1 MTRTMP
7 EPAPT
12 LQPSV
17 ASFESAPQGRT
28 PLRIF
33 ILHPSMILTD
43 HLPSGDGLLA
53 FEFVSRLARRGHQVH
68 VAVSL
73 QSIRGEVPPNLHL
86 HQVNTRTKA
95 FPTLVPP
102 ANRVEFALRAGAL
115 YRRVRRKY
123 GVDVVHQ
130 LNPVVFGVALG
141 AGIRNVPLVMG
152 PIPPAWPPGAEFK
165 VTLRRKLI
173 EAVRA
178 PMLRLQFSQA
188 TCVLPTSSK
197 VLEQLGDDVLPAH
210 KARMVPYGV
219 DHEVFCP
226 AEDAGL
232 PAEPTVLFL
241 ANLWRRKGIFTLLD
255 AFIEVNRVMP
265 NARLLIAGQGSDKEE
280 VYASVARHPA
290 ADRITLLGSV
300 SRERVPEVLRDC
312 TVFCLPSFGE
322 PFGMSVLEAM
332 SCGRAVVATN
342 AGGLPDMVSPEG
354 SILVQPG
361 DDAALAQ
368 ALLKVLADRQL
379 AQTMGDAN
387 RQRTLEY
394 FTWPAILDRL
404 EGIYSSVL

>member
-1 MTRTMP
+1 MTPTMP
-7 EPAPT
+7 EPGHT
-12 LQPSV
+12 LQPAV
-17 ASFESAPQGRT
+17 T
-28 PLRIF
+28 PLESERSNRPLRRIF

-53 FEFVSRLARRGHQVH
+53 FEFVSRLAQRGHQVH

-73 QSIRGEVPPNLHL
+73 QSIRGEVPANLHL
-86 HQVNTRTKA
+86 HQVQTRTKA

-115 YRRVRRKY
+115 YRRVRREY

-152 PIPPAWPPGAEFK
+152 PIPPAWPPGAEFQ
-165 VTLRRKLI
+165 VTWKRRLI
-173 EAVRA
+173 EAVRS

-188 TCVLPTSSK
+188 TYVLPTSSV
-197 VLEQLGDDVLPAH
+197 VLEQLGNDVLPPR
-210 KARMVPYGV
+210 KARMLPYGV

-226 AEDAGL
+226 AQDTGL

-255 AFIEVNRVMP
+255 AFETVSRVMP
-265 NARLLIAGQGSDKEE
+265 NARLLIAGQGSDKDE
-280 VYASVARHPA
+280 VYATAARHPGG
-290 ADRITLLGSV
+290 DRITLLGSV
-300 SRERVPEVLRDC
+300 ARPQVPEVLRNC

-342 AGGLPDMVSPEG
+342 AGGLPDMVSPDG

-361 DDAALAQ
+361 DAAALGQ
-368 ALLKVLADRQL
+368 ALLKVLSDPQL
-379 AQTMGDAN
+379 AKSMGDAN

-404 EGIYSSVL
+404 ENIYSEVL